1 MADKL
6 ELNAIART
14 DVGKGAS
21 RRLRHQD
28 IVPAIVYGIGKEPEM
43 LALKH
48 NEVIKAL
55 ENEAFYSQ
63 VINLTID
70 GKSQQVVLK
79 DLQRHV
85 FKPKIMHM
93 DFLRIK
99 AGEKITMLI
108 PLHFIGEDVAP
119 GVKEEGGIFSH
130 ALNEVEVKCLPANLP
145 AFIEVDLSNMALS
158 DIVHL
163 SDLKIPKGV
172 ELTVLAQGEEYD
184 QPVATMHLPRVE
196 VEEEEVVAEEGEEGE
211 EAAAEEGAEEAEATE
226 K

>member
-6 ELNAIART
+6 QLNAVART

-63 VINLTID
+63 IINLNVD

-85 FKPKIMHM
+85 YKPKIMHM

-119 GVKEEGGIFSH
+119 GVKDEGGIFSH

-163 SDLKIPKGV
+163 SDLQLSEGV

-196 VEEEEVVAEEGEEGE
+196 VEEEEVVAEEGE
-211 EAAAEEGAEEAEATE
+211 AAAEEGAEEAEATSE
-226 K
+226 

>member
-1 MADKL
+1 MAEKL
-6 ELNAIART
+6 QLNAVART

-63 VINLTID
+63 IVSLNVD

-108 PLHFIGEDVAP
+108 PLHFLGEDVAP

-130 ALNEVEVKCLPANLP
+130 ALNEVEVKCLPADLP
-145 AFIEVDLSNMALS
+145 AFIEVDLSKMGLS
-158 DIVHL
+158 DIFHL
-163 SDLKIPKGV
+163 SDLKLPENV

-196 VEEEEVVAEEGEEGE
+196 VEEEEVSAEEVEGE
-211 EAAAEEGAEEAEATE
+211 EAAAEEGAEEAEAPTE
-226 K
+226 